1 MKKIFIAMM
10 LCAALVSC
18 KKDNTSNVEKENEKI
33 EKENDEITDNTLKEL
48 DDITVGHTEA
58 VQIVS
63 DEDGLS
69 PNTRVNAP
77 AFLDFNATWCGPCQK
92 FKPIFH
98 AVAKKYGHLAH
109 FLSIDAD
116 DCPQTNAAFGI
127 EALPTLIV
135 MPPTARKRNMWGS
148 KTLWLTKTC
157 SEPTYKISSNN
168 TAKLTKHYGMR
179 RCGKPGL
186 RIPLVVTP
194 TSIISFGQ
202 GTPPHYKRTDK

>member
-33 EKENDEITDNTLKEL
+33 EKEN

-98 AVAKKYGHLAH
+98 AVAEKYGHLAH

-116 DCPQTNAAFGI
+116 DCPQTNTAFGI

-135 MPPTARKRNMWGS
+135 MLPDGTQK
-148 KTLWLTKTC
+148 K
-157 SEPTYKISSNN
+157 YV
-168 TAKLTKHYGMR
+168 
-179 RCGKPGL
+179 GL
-186 RIPLVVTP
+186 EDFMADENLFEAYVQELVE
-194 TSIISFGQ
+194 
-202 GTPPHYKRTDK
+202 

>member
-18 KKDNTSNVEKENEKI
+18 KKDNTFNVEKENEKI

-98 AVAKKYGHLAH
+98 AVAEKYGHLAH

-116 DCPQTNAAFGI
+116 DCPQTNTTFGI

-135 MPPTARKRNMWGS
+135 MLPDGTQK
-148 KTLWLTKTC
+148 K
-157 SEPTYKISSNN
+157 YV
-168 TAKLTKHYGMR
+168 
-179 RCGKPGL
+179 GL
-186 RIPLVVTP
+186 EDFMADEDLFGAYVQELVE
-194 TSIISFGQ
+194 
-202 GTPPHYKRTDK
+202 